1 MAYIC
6 EKPKGSCQSCG
17 HYRFDDDRQRMAC
30 FAQKDESIPAI
41 AGKRIY
47 TEDDFDAATAQV
59 GDLVTFDVVDGFMN
73 ALPPASMRY
82 DCSQLGEPH
91 ERPGIRAHPG
101 DVSDFPGT
109 YLRSLGLL
117 RTLFRRGKHR
127 ARGGDSLCI
136 RRWSKSR

>member
-30 FAQKDESIPAI
+30 FAHKDESIPAI

-82 DCSQLGEPH
+82 DCSQLGEPYSH
-91 ERPGIRAHPG
+91 MKDPASGRIRA
-101 DVSDFPGT
+101 T
-109 YLRSLGLL
+109 YLTFRGL
-117 RTLFRRGKHR
+117 TCGVWVYCGHCFAGENIERGE
-127 ARGGDSLCI
+127 AI
-136 RRWSKSR
+136 PYV